1 MARIEITN
9 TTSQTLY
16 FTQLSIPD
24 TQIESGA
31 TIDLTEF
38 NTYQEIKED
47 QELLQYLEEGR
58 VSINN
63 GHRDLSSAESLN
75 VFEGDNVY
83 GSHFC
88 YETSLPSITTTDQ
101 EWVTKV
107 TMSSDQ
113 IPAGQ
118 YRIGWQYNWDYGNST
133 SVEFRVLIDSVV
145 AQDGT
150 ASQLSEKWAEDD
162 GYVSVD
168 RANHSS
174 GFSYSYF
181 ETDSSHTIELQFRTP
196 DHPNGG
202 GKCWNTSLEFWRV
215 R

>member
-16 FTQLSIPD
+16 FTQLSVPD
-24 TQIESGA
+24 TQIQSGA

-47 QELLQYLEEGR
+47 QELLQYLKEGR

-88 YETSLPSITTTDQ
+88 YETSLPSITTTNQ
-101 EWVTKV
+101 EWITKA

-118 YRIGWQYNWDYGNST
+118 YRIGWQYNWDYGTST

-145 AQDGT
+145 IQDGE
-150 ASQLSEKWAEDD
+150 ASQLSEKYAEQ
-162 GYVSVD
+162 GSLVG
-168 RANHSS
+168 RTNHNS

-181 ETDSSHTIELQFRTP
+181 ETDASHTIELQIRSP
-196 DHPNGG
+196 SLAGA
-202 GKCWNTSLEFWRV
+202 KCWNASLEFWRV